1 MFARRYLCIAAI
13 GLLLSAGAAALPGR
27 PRGTPVHAAAL
38 GGTALTPDADLLPDP
53 FSIQRTV
60 LPAERFER
68 LKPEIAKGT
77 YRSLSKIEFEAK
89 VQAAARERIAAQN
102 PPRLLEATYRAS
114 VESGRVSGTADWTL
128 GHPSNAGGA
137 MAIDPLPGAIQSPK
151 WTDGSTPILYRSS
164 VGGKPPAPTYLWV
177 EGPTQS
183 RFEFQWSTRIVELP
197 DEERCALTF
206 PASPIALLELT
217 LDAARIP
224 RLDAPGALLTGPFP
238 AAVGDKRLWKVA
250 FGGRT
255 QLDLAFRKGPTT
267 DDSKAAVGATC
278 AASWKLLRS
287 ETEGRFDIALQ
298 STRQGSRQRIFRVDP
313 GLQIAGVTGPAVES
327 WHWEVGSPTRELTVR
342 FRDDAQAAR
351 FAIAVRAPAAL
362 ASGSWTPPQIRLADG
377 FTRAENIEILL
388 APECKLDGWQ
398 PGDYRI
404 GSTSTAP
411 DHSTKLEFIPAFA
424 ATEGRVDRRPPTI
437 RIRASDREFTT
448 VETLDWRLEPGR
460 TKVALTCVATV
471 VRGPISSFA
480 FRAPAG
486 YLLVNAAISPDDP
499 GVAFGVQPGSSNGW
513 FVEPTRAVASGSSL
527 EIRLEFRSVDAA
539 IPPDSARSDLGRL
552 VPIPKIVPVGAVQR
566 RGAISVRPAAGV
578 KVTPAGSDTNAVP
591 PLGESGYTWNFRGRE
606 PDVEVFVTRAKLA
619 ISAVSET
626 SLTGTA
632 SLWQIASKLRGRAG
646 GAPLESLLVWV
657 PGETATWALEPGAVA
672 NRVPGDAL
680 LPWLAYFGAGQRG
693 FGVALA
699 AVAQPEPG
707 TFWRI
712 LFGKPVSGEFTCR
725 VDCSVPRRRS
735 DRVIAR
741 PHFLG
746 VSVAEETVKLDPD
759 SAREFRAEP
768 AGHPPDARP
777 SILLTP
783 IDSVPAEV
791 ATPAGRA
798 WVYRNLQLQGRVEPD
813 GVRFTLR
820 GVVAET
826 GAARLP
832 VALDG
837 AKLESVTLDGK
848 LVVVTAAELENP
860 GVPIRPGAEIEVRF
874 FSPSRRD
881 DFAPIAVA
889 DATLAPLPDGP
900 EIARTWSAGPDLR
913 SWPSLETGELN
924 ERAERVQ
931 FVRES
936 TVAAAGRIAAVLLA
950 FPMLIGV
957 ASSRYRAAL
966 VAALAV
972 SAALGFASWLA
983 PPGWSLALRP
993 PLLTAL
999 GGAAV
1004 ALWFQPAQRPTSS
1017 GLVWIVAASV
1027 FASDGIAQ
1035 APETVVVFVVSGPS
1049 DATEGYRVLVPKTAL
1064 DKLDALAQSGV
1075 PTLAI
1080 LSADYECLAAGET
1093 VNVRAK
1099 FQILSQKA
1107 DEQILALPL
1116 AGVRLEKAALDG
1128 RDAFPDAGQ
1137 PDRYHVAIRGA
1148 GRHELIASFAVP
1160 VQSAGIDRDAK
1171 FGAPDLPIAR
1181 VSFAAGLRGR
1191 QLDVPSRRGGQSLRV
1206 SADGLRVEAAHGGG
1220 RTIRLYW
1227 RESGTADGAK
1237 PTVTVKEGAVWDL
1250 DEANSTLAAAWQY
1263 RVEGGTLSTLKIEW
1277 PERVL
1282 PTRVRLISA
1291 QGDPLDS
1298 GVRNWKV
1305 GPPANGTVPIEVK
1318 LQSPLEGRFTLIV
1331 KGDSTEIPSVKPVL
1345 RYPRCTDVADADRDS
1360 FHAVRFAG
1368 LKSEGIVVGGAID
1381 FPADAVAR
1389 EFANVPEFQFAK
1401 SPPARVV
1408 RRAAG
1413 QSTELRPTLV
1423 PNAAYQPL
1431 AGEVAYTIGR
1441 RIGVDGAM
1449 RASAQSSGSVEFDV
1463 PADVQLNDVWTP
1475 ELAGWSRAGSRVQV
1489 WLTRPVAEVIIRWSG
1504 QLPNATPADGI
1515 VELPLPRWPSAAAK
1529 FAEPV
1534 TVRVRAASGWSIQ
1547 PIPVV
1552 GLKTQPASPTDD
1564 WVLTVQSDQ
1573 ISAVKFTAK
1582 SSPKF
1587 EPVAGRPK
1595 PIAPTPAPPPVAASP
1610 SDAIENPEPIPSG
1623 SLRPGIW
1630 LFGVLAVAALAGLG
1644 GRRWRP
1650 ESFLLLGA
1658 VAAAILG
1665 IDSLE
1670 AIPFWCVAAYGAALR
1685 GSRGVRWLL
1694 RGKGM

>member
-1 MFARRYLCIAAI
+1 MFARRYLCVAAV
-13 GLLLSAGAAALPGR
+13 GLLLGAAAAALPGR
-27 PRGTPVHAAAL
+27 PRGTPVYAAAL
-38 GGTALTPDADLLPDP
+38 GGSALAPDVDPLPDP
-53 FSIQRTV
+53 FPIQRIF
-60 LPAERFER
+60 LPAARPEQ
-68 LKPEIAKGT
+68 LKPEIAQGT
-77 YRSLSKIEFEAK
+77 YRSLSKFEFEAK

-114 VESGRVSGTADWTL
+114 VESGRVFGTADWTL
-128 GHPSNAGGA
+128 GHPSNTGGA
-137 MAIDPLPGAIQSPK
+137 MAIDPLPGAIHSPK
-151 WTDGSTPILYRSS
+151 WTDGSTPILYRSPA
-164 VGGKPPAPTYLWV
+164 GGKPPAPTYLWV
-177 EGPTQS
+177 EGPMQR
-183 RFEFQWSTRIVELP
+183 RFEFQWSTRIVEQP

-206 PASPIALLELT
+206 PASPIASLELT

-238 AAVGDKRLWKVA
+238 AATGDQRLWKVA

-255 QLDLAFRKGPTT
+255 QLDLAFRQGLTT
-267 DDSKAAVGATC
+267 DDSKAAVRATC
-278 AASWKLLRS
+278 VASWKLLRS
-287 ETEGRFDIALQ
+287 ETEGRFDITLQ

-313 GLQIAGVTGPAVES
+313 GVQITGVTGPAVES
-327 WHWEVGSPTRELTVR
+327 WQWDGGSPTRELTVR
-342 FRDDAQAAR
+342 LRDDAQPAR

-377 FTRAENIEILL
+377 FTRGESIEILL

-398 PGDYRI
+398 PWDYRI
-404 GSTSTAP
+404 GSTATAP
-411 DHSTKLEFIPAFA
+411 DHSTKLEFVPALA
-424 ATEGRVDRRPPTI
+424 ATEGRIDRRPPTI

-471 VRGPISSFA
+471 VRGPIPSFA
-480 FRAPAG
+480 FQAPAG
-486 YLLVNAAISPDDP
+486 YILVNAAISPDDP
-499 GVAFGVQPGSSNGW
+499 GVAFGVQPGLPNGW

-527 EIRLEFRSVDAA
+527 ELRLEFRTAGAA
-539 IPPDSARSDLGRL
+539 IPLDSTRSDLGRF
-552 VPIPKIVPVGAVQR
+552 VPIPKIVPVGAAQR
-566 RGAISVRPAAGV
+566 QGAISVRPAPGV
-578 KVTPAGSDTNAVP
+578 KVAPAASDTNAVP
-591 PLGESGYTWNFRGRE
+591 PVGEPGYTWSFRGRE
-606 PDVEVFVTRAKLA
+606 PDLEVFVTRAKLA

-626 SLTGTA
+626 SLTGTT
-632 SLWQIASKLRGRAG
+632 SLWQIASTVRGRAE
-646 GAPLESLLVWV
+646 GAPLGSMLVWV
-657 PGETATWALEPGAVA
+657 PGATATWALEPGAVA

-680 LPWLAYFGAGQRG
+680 LPWLAYFAAGQRG

-707 TFWRI
+707 TLWRI
-712 LFGKPVSGEFTCR
+712 SFGKPLAGDFTCR
-725 VDCSVPRRRS
+725 VECAVPRRFG
-735 DRVIAR
+735 DRVIPL

-746 VSVAEETVKLDPD
+746 ASMADETVKLDPD
-759 SAREFRAEP
+759 SARKFRAERTD
-768 AGHPPDARP
+768 HRPDARP
-777 SILLTP
+777 CILLSSKEL
-783 IDSVPAEV
+783 DPAEV
-791 ATPAGRA
+791 ATSAGRA
-798 WVYRNLQLQGRVEPD
+798 WVYRNLQLQGRIESE

-832 VALDG
+832 IALGG
-837 AKLESVTLDGK
+837 AGLESVTLDGK
-848 LVVVTAAELENP
+848 LVVLTAAELENS
-860 GVPIRPGAEIEVRF
+860 GVPIRAGAEIEVRF
-874 FSPSRRD
+874 LAPGRRD

-889 DATLAPLPDGP
+889 DATLAPLPGGP
-900 EIARTWSAGPDLR
+900 EISRTWIAGSDLR

-936 TVAAAGRIAAVLLA
+936 TVAAAARIAAVLLA
-950 FPMLIGV
+950 FPILIGV
-957 ASSRYRAAL
+957 ASSRYRTTLIAAL
-966 VAALAV
+966 GV
-972 SAALGFASWLA
+972 SAALGFALWLA
-983 PPGWSLALRP
+983 PPGWSSALRP
-993 PLLTAL
+993 PLFIAL
-999 GGAAV
+999 GGAAI
-1004 ALWFQPAQRPTSS
+1004 ALWFQPVHRPTSS

-1035 APETVVVFVVSGPS
+1035 APETVVVYVVPGPS
-1049 DATEGYRVLVPKTAL
+1049 DAEGYRVLVPKTAL
-1064 DKLDALAQSGV
+1064 DKLDALARPGV

-1080 LSADYECLAAGET
+1080 LSAEYECLAAGET
-1093 VNVRAK
+1093 VNVQAK

-1116 AGVRLEKAALDG
+1116 AGVRLEKATLDG

-1137 PDRYHVAIRGA
+1137 PDRYLVAIRGA

-1206 SADGLRVEAAHGGG
+1206 SADGLRVEADHGGG
-1220 RTIRLYW
+1220 RTMQLHW
-1227 RESGTADGAK
+1227 RERGTADGAK

-1250 DEANSTLAAAWQY
+1250 GETNSTLAAAWQY

-1277 PERVL
+1277 PAHVP
-1282 PTRVRLISA
+1282 PTRVSLVSA
-1291 QGDPLDS
+1291 QGGPLDS
-1298 GVRNWKV
+1298 GVRNWNV
-1305 GPPANGTVPIEVK
+1305 GPSANGTVPIEVK
-1318 LQSPLEGRFTLIV
+1318 LQSAMEGRFTLIV
-1331 KGDSTEIPSVKPVL
+1331 KGDSTEIPSAKPVL
-1345 RYPRCTDVADADRDS
+1345 HFPRCADVAESDRDS

-1368 LKSEGIVVGGAID
+1368 VKSEGVVVGGAID

-1413 QSTELRPTLV
+1413 QATELRPTLL

-1431 AGEVAYTIGR
+1431 AGEATYTIGR
-1441 RIGVDGAM
+1441 RIGVEGTM
-1449 RASAQSSGSVEFDV
+1449 RASAKDSGSVEFDV
-1463 PADVQLNDVWTP
+1463 PADLQLNDVWAT
-1475 ELAGWSRAGSRVQV
+1475 ELSGWSRAGSRVQV

-1504 QLPNATPADGI
+1504 LLPNATPADGI
-1515 VELPLPRWPSAAAK
+1515 VELPLPRWPSAVARL
-1529 FAEPV
+1529 AEPL
-1534 TVRVRAASGWSIQ
+1534 TVRVRAVSGWSIQ

-1552 GLKTQPASPTDD
+1552 GLKTQPAPLPDD
-1564 WVLTVQSDQ
+1564 WVLTAESDR

-1582 SSPKF
+1582 FSPKF
-1587 EPVAGRPK
+1587 ESVAEGPK
-1595 PIAPTPAPPPVAASP
+1595 PIAPTPAPPPVAASL
-1610 SDAIENPEPIPSG
+1610 SDVIGKPEPTPSG

-1644 GRRWRP
+1644 SRRWRP
-1650 ESFLLLGA
+1650 EMFLLLGA

-1665 IDSLE
+1665 IESLE
-1670 AIPFWCVAAYGAALR
+1670 AIPFWSVAAYGAALR
-1685 GSRGVRWLL
+1685 GFRGVRWLL
-1694 RGKGM
+1694 GGEGM